1 MAEKKKMNMAYSYIE
16 VGDEVIKYAEVDLT
30 TGETTF
36 FLPLDEIDAY
46 EKKMMDNVGR
56 NMSRY
61 IENHPESALWE
72 KT

>member
-1 MAEKKKMNMAYSYIE
+1 MAEKKKTNFSEGFRKIN
-16 VGDEVIKYAEVDLT
+16 GKDIKFVEVDLT

-56 NMSRY
+56 NMSMH
-61 IENHPESALWE
+61 IANHPESALWD
-72 KT
+72 KS

>member
-1 MAEKKKMNMAYSYIE
+1 MAEKKKKNMAYSYIE

-30 TGETTF
+30 TGKTTF

-61 IENHPESALWE
+61 IENHPESALWD